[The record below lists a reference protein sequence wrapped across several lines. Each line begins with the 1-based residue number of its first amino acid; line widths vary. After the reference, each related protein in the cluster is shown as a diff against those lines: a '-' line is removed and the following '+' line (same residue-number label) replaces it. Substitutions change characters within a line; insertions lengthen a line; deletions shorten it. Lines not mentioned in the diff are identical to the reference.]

1 MKYLVNII
9 IKSYIYFLFV
19 LVVFSGVYAILK
31 LSNIL

>member
-31 LSNIL
+31 LTSLL